1 MKDLLPAT
9 GSPLTT
15 FGASFA
21 PPWPHFFCLSRTGYL
36 TLQPGPM
43 RALLSLR
50 ARCAASVDV
59 MSDGSCFLEGAYLEA
74 SGVAKECV
82 CALIRWHQDERV
94 MVVVPRMVASL
105 VAPGEFPIGQIVCSA
120 WRQRSGS
127 TY

>member
-1 MKDLLPAT
+1 MKDLLLVA
-9 GSPLTT
+9 GFRLTL
-15 FGASFA
+15 GASFA
-21 PPWPHFFCLSRTGYL
+21 RRGPISSAFPETGYL

-43 RALLSLR
+43 RALLSLQ

-59 MSDGSCFLEGAYLEA
+59 ISDGTCFLEGAYLEA
-74 SGVAKECV
+74 SGVAKERV